1 MRFRLI
7 SSYLLLAFAAC
18 RGDLTTT
25 LAAPAGADGKL
36 DVTASR
42 HDVLLLLRTPGA
54 DAGDRGGQTLSLDAV
69 VTNPQGH
76 VLENKKHTEWRSSN
90 ASIVTV
96 DDGGLITA
104 QDTGNALIIVDEKKS
119 ADTVRVRV
127 VPVPV
132 RSVVVAGPDSIAVR
146 DTVVYTAAA
155 LDSVGEALVG
165 RTVTWRSTAGSVLKS
180 LGDGRA
186 SGELE
191 GTAQMEAMVNEVVGR
206 LAIRVWPPAV
216 ATVVVTP
223 IAPVVALYR
232 PLALTATVRDRH
244 GVVLIDRIV
253 SWSAMD
259 VTILSIGANGV
270 VTTLAP
276 GQTDVFADVEGR
288 RGTAGVVVTNPVEA
302 RALWVTRFEYTT
314 GAAASA
320 TKIAEIMKKA
330 GDARFN
336 IVYFQVRTA
345 GDALYNSD
353 IEPCSPRRCG
363 TLGGPRP
370 AFDPLAVAI
379 TEAGKNGI
387 QVHAWLNSMTEWIA
401 GSSIACGQLKD
412 GTVPRHMRY
421 ANPGWQMLTVNGAP
435 QPCLTTSEYT
445 WASPGVPEVR
455 TRLAQ
460 VAGDIVRRYR
470 VAGIHLDR
478 IRYPGTTLSY
488 DAPSKAAYA
497 EGHGGVFPTSNSS
510 PGWAD
515 LRRSFINAAVREV
528 RDSIRAVNPGLVL
541 SAAVWPIWR
550 AIPTWGGTSK
560 GYDDYFQD
568 PRAWAAEGTLDV
580 AAAMTYPSLASSGT
594 YTIKPRECD
603 YLDWTCL
610 LMDHKAAIE
619 GVAGR
624 HMYIGV
630 GAIKGRTESL
640 NQIAKGREKQVTG
653 FSVYSFSQV
662 DSWAGWSI
670 LANGPFKYPATIPV
684 MGWK

>member
-1 MRFRLI
+1 M
-7 SSYLLLAFAAC
+7 LAFAAC

-25 LAAPAGADGKL
+25 LSAPPGANGKL
-36 DVTASR
+36 DVTASK
-42 HDVLLLLRTPGA
+42 HDVLLLLRTPSAEAGA
-54 DAGDRGGQTLSLDAV
+54 RGGQTLSLDAV

-76 VLENKKHTEWRSSN
+76 VLEHKQHAEWRSSD

-96 DDGGLITA
+96 DDRGLITA
-104 QDTGNALIIVDEKKS
+104 QDTGNVLIIVDEKKA

-132 RSVVVAGPDSIAVR
+132 RSVVIAGPDSIAVR
-146 DTVVYTAAA
+146 DTVVYTATA
-155 LDSVGEALVG
+155 LDSVGEALMG
-165 RTVTWRSTAGSVLKS
+165 RTVTWRSTDGTVVKS
-180 LGDGRA
+180 LGDGGA

-191 GTAQMEAMVNEVVGR
+191 GTAQMEAMVDEVVGR
-206 LAIRVWPPAV
+206 ATVRVWPATV
-216 ATVVVTP
+216 ATIVVTP
-223 IAPVVALYR
+223 ADPTVALYR

-253 SWSAMD
+253 SWSAVD
-259 VTILSIGANGV
+259 ATILSIGTTGA

-276 GQTDVFADVEGR
+276 GQTDVSAEVEGR
-288 RGTAGVVVTNPVEA
+288 RGTTRVVVTNPVEA
-302 RALWVTRFEYTT
+302 RALWVTRFEYTNGT
-314 GAAASA
+314 AASA

-345 GDALYNSD
+345 GDALYDSD

-370 AFDPLAVAI
+370 GFDPLVVAI
-379 TEAGKNGI
+379 AEADKYGI

-401 GSSIACGQLKD
+401 GSSTACGQLKD
-412 GTVPRHMRY
+412 GTVPRHMRF
-421 ANPGWQMLTVNGAP
+421 ANPGWQMLTANETP
-435 QPCLTTSEYT
+435 QPCLTTPEYT

-460 VAGDIVRRYR
+460 VAGDIARRYR

-478 IRYPGTTLSY
+478 IRYPGTTVSY
-488 DAPSKAAYA
+488 DGPSKATYA
-497 EGHGGVFPTSNSS
+497 EGHGGAFPTSNSS
-510 PGWAD
+510 PGWGD

-528 RDSIRAVNPGLVL
+528 RDSMRAVNPRLVL

-580 AAAMTYPSLASSGT
+580 AAAMTYPSLATSGT

-619 GVAGR
+619 GVSGR
-624 HMYIGV
+624 HLYIGV
-630 GAIKGRTESL
+630 GAIKGQVESL

-662 DSWAGWSI
+662 DGWAGWSI